1 MNFRFYLAEMRVYY
15 RRKKLKQPTKEVKMA
30 PENKKVSTYK
40 EAGVDIDLA
49 TELLTRVKKKLAS
62 TKRPEMLAPIGGFG
76 GLFQIDLT
84 KYKKPVFVSSIDGVG
99 TKLMVAALMQK
110 FDTVGHDIVNHCVN
124 DISVQGAEPVFFL
137 DYIGIGKLRS
147 PLYEDILGG
156 IADACKKVNCAV
168 LGGETAEMPGMYGN
182 DFDLVGVINGI
193 VEKDKLITGEK
204 IKPGHIAIGL
214 PSNGLHTNGFSLARQ
229 VLFHSCRYEV
239 DTELAELN
247 HETIGEALLKP
258 HTCYWSAIKAAMDI
272 DFPLDGIAH
281 ITGGGL
287 YDNVPRILP
296 PDVDAVF
303 HKSMIKNPPPIFRLI
318 TEAGNI
324 DDSEAY
330 RVFNMGVG
338 MVWFVPADAANQA
351 LDICR
356 KAGFDAFVCGE
367 IVKGSKKSIVV
378 D

>member
-1 MNFRFYLAEMRVYY
+1 MNTQSKSESYA
-15 RRKKLKQPTKEVKMA
+15 A
-30 PENKKVSTYK
+30 
-40 EAGVDIDLA
+40 AGVDITA
-49 TELLTRVKKKLAS
+49 GYRAVELMKQHILRTVTPGVCS
-62 TKRPEMLAPIGGFG
+62 DVGGFG
-76 GLFQIDLT
+76 GLFELDVT
-84 KYKKPVFVSSIDGVG
+84 GMTRPVLVSGTDGVG
-99 TKLMVAALMQK
+99 TKLKLAFRMNK
-110 FDTVGHDIVNHCVN
+110 HDTVGIDCVAMCVN
-124 DISVQGAEPVFFL
+124 DVICCGARPLFFL

-204 IKPGHIAIGL
+204 IKPGHVAIGL

-258 HTCYWSAIKAAMDI
+258 HTCYWPAIKAAMDI

-303 HKSMIKNPPPIFRLI
+303 HKSTIKNPPPIFRLI